1 MSFSLLGAEDD
12 RAVLEEALAFID
24 SCGTEED
31 DTTDSSA
38 SGHVPADGKLVGDDS
53 SAKDTRRSDTPPAKP
68 KAKKRRIKTFASSS
82 TRQLQRKK
90 AEATSL
96 REEALVL
103 EAQIDLLKHAKQSSP
118 TGPQTASTRS
128 ARESKGYDQA
138 VTQAVLR
145 QQAEKVNRDLKAILA
160 NQEQVSESLR
170 SVLQRRSALQGMD
183 VVFGGSAP
191 LYRPPQPLDRS
202 MGIMHLLE
210 QRVENLYLDSQGGF
224 GWDMPWLVTSK
235 MNVNSNTQ
243 YGKVIEI
250 ETITPVACS
259 IQEAAAILWKDM
271 KTIHEIPDKRYRYL
285 RGSKPHSLEKNF
297 VMRLR
302 GQDCDIE
309 INGSH
314 FSRKFEEDQRI
325 VVAKA
330 DSMILPTQGL
340 EFKSPSWTT
349 ITASESDPQHASVV
363 RSYLRIYAEVQNNL
377 DARAEDLEFARNFVL
392 NGLSKMMFGCA
403 QKTQSELVQQM
414 VVI

>member
-1 MSFSLLGAEDD
+1 MLSITLLIVPDYD
-12 RAVLEEALAFID
+12 RAVVEEALAFID

-31 DTTDSSA
+31 DITDSSA
-38 SGHVPADGKLVGDDS
+38 SGHVSSDGRAVGDDS

-250 ETITPVACS
+250 ETITPVARSCCNLVERHEDNSRNPRQTIS
-259 IQEAAAILWKDM
+259 I
-271 KTIHEIPDKRYRYL
+271 Y
-285 RGSKPHSLEKNF
+285 
-297 VMRLR
+297 
-302 GQDCDIE
+302 CDIE

-377 DARAEDLEFARNFVL
+377 DARADDLEFARNFVL